1 MDVLQEI
8 QKDYIRNDIPEF
20 RPGDTLRVHYRV
32 VEGNKERTQIYEGIV
47 ISIKGKGSS
56 RRVTLRKVS
65 YGVGVEWIFPIN
77 SPRVEKIEVVNK
89 VRTRKS
95 KLYFIR
101 NLSQSEVRRKLRKKR
116 S

>member
-1 MDVLQEI
+1 MDILQDI
-8 QKDYIRNDIPEF
+8 QKDFMKKEIPEF

-47 ISIKGKGSS
+47 IAVKGKGTS

-65 YGVGVEWIFPIN
+65 YGVGVEWIFPIH

-89 VRTRKS
+89 VLTRRS
-95 KLYFIR
+95 KLYFLR
-101 NLSQSEVRRKLRKKR
+101 ELSQSEVRKKLRKKR
-116 S
+116 T